1 MADQYTQEQLANMS
15 DEDLLNLDPS
25 ALGFNSEE
33 PAEDADKTEPDLSEA
48 DDASRQ
54 DLNADEDHN
63 NDKEDGGDNGEDAG
77 NEKEAQQDGDPEA
90 SKDGDEPSGD
100 DVDPVPAAKAD
111 APKGKEA
118 PKDQPA
124 DAKPTGTAPATP
136 AAGGPDALKSFHD
149 KITAPFKA
157 NGKDMQV
164 KDADEAIQL
173 MQMGAGYAKKMAAL
187 KPNLTLMKS
196 LQKADL
202 LSEEKINFL
211 IDLMAKKPEAIS
223 KLVQDSGVDPLDLTA
238 DKAGEYRP
246 GNHRITDEEQ
256 ALDEVFEQLNDA
268 PGFDRTLKVVTEQW
282 DAKSRDLIAKHPK
295 ALQDITSHIAAGVFD
310 EVQAKVD
317 RERTFGRLTGLSDLE
332 AYRQVGLAM
341 MESGELEHLMGK
353 ANPSSQQAAPA
364 KVVEESKPQKADD
377 SKRRE
382 QRKAAAPTRASAP
395 SGKTKVNLNPL
406 EMSDEEI
413 AKLDISAFS

>member
-1 MADQYTQEQLANMS
+1 MADQITQEKLASMS
-15 DEDLLNLDPS
+15 DEELLNLDPS
-25 ALGFNSEE
+25 TLAFNSEE
-33 PAEDADKTEPDLSEA
+33 PADEEVQSEETTAEVESVEDEPE
-48 DDASRQ
+48 
-54 DLNADEDHN
+54 N
-63 NDKEDGGDNGEDAG
+63 NDNEDGGDNGETANG
-77 NEKEAQQDGDPEA
+77 EEEVEDGDTEA
-90 SKDGDEPSGD
+90 GTTGD
-100 DVDPVPAAKAD
+100 DQTGDAVDPVDTTEANAA
-111 APKGKEA
+111 KGKEA
-118 PKDQPA
+118 AKDQPA
-124 DAKPTGTAPATP
+124 DTKPAGTASATP
-136 AAGGPDALKSFHD
+136 AAGSAEDLKSFHD

-164 KDADEAIQL
+164 KNADEAIQL

-187 KPNLTLMKS
+187 KPNLNLMKS

-238 DKAGEYRP
+238 DKAGDYRP
-246 GNHRITDEEQ
+246 GNYRISDEEQ
-256 ALDEVFEQLNDA
+256 ALDEVFEQLSDA
-268 PGFDRTLKVVTEQW
+268 PGFDRTLKIVTDQW
-282 DAKSRDLIAKHPK
+282 DAKSRDLIAKNPK
-295 ALQDITSHIAAGVFD
+295 ALEDLTSHIQAGAFD
-310 EVQAKVD
+310 VVQAQVERD
-317 RERTFGRLTGLSDLE
+317 RTFGRLTGLSDLE

-341 MESGELEHLMGK
+341 MESGELERVLGK
-353 ANPSSQQAAPA
+353 ANPSGQQVAPA

-382 QRKAAAPTRASAP
+382 QRKAAAPTRAAP
-395 SGKTKVNLNPL
+395 STGKTKVNLNPL

>member
-1 MADQYTQEQLANMS
+1 MADLTQEQLASMS
-15 DEDLLNLDPS
+15 DEELLNLDPS
-25 ALGFNSEE
+25 TLAFNSEE
-33 PAEDADKTEPDLSEA
+33 TAEEEVEQPNTDTEVEVPA
-48 DDASRQ
+48 DDAQ
-54 DLNADEDHN
+54 ND
-63 NDKEDGGDNGEDAG
+63 DKEDGDDNGETA
-77 NEKEAQQDGDPEA
+77 NEEEVQDGDPKA
-90 SKDGDEPSGD
+90 STDGDGKAGD
-100 DVDPVPAAKAD
+100 AVDPDD
-111 APKGKEA
+111 ATETDEAKGKEA
-118 PKDQPA
+118 PKDEPSDKQ
-124 DAKPTGTAPATP
+124 PTGTAPATP
-136 AAGGPDALKSFHD
+136 AAGSPDALKSFHD

-202 LSEEKINFL
+202 LSEDKINFL

-238 DKAGEYRP
+238 DKAGDYRP
-246 GNHRITDEEQ
+246 GNYRISDEEQ
-256 ALDEVFEQLNDA
+256 ALDEVFETLN
-268 PGFDRTLKVVTEQW
+268 GQQEFNHILNVVGEQW
-282 DAKSRDLIAKHPK
+282 DVKSRGLIAQNPQ
-295 ALQDITSHIAAGVFD
+295 ALRDLTAHKAAGVFD
-310 EVQAKVD
+310 VVQAEVE

-332 AYRQVGLAM
+332 AYRQVGESMASSGKLA
-341 MESGELEHLMGK
+341 HLMGK

-382 QRKAAAPTRASAP
+382 QRKAAAPTRATP
-395 SGKTKVNLNPL
+395 STGKTKVNLNPL
-406 EMSDEEI
+406 EMSDDEI